1 MEISGGKA
9 SLAVDLTPDLYGT
22 LELHAYKILSS
33 GSITRDTRLVV
44 VDRAADLNVEITPG
58 QETYRP
64 GDTATLDIAGQRAG
78 WRRRAQ
84 AALGL
89 AIVDESVFA
98 LAEQDPGFAKLYFM
112 LESEILTPRYDLHGF
127 SVPDLVTG
135 LPADSDPLLRGAVD
149 NAARASLADAVSKL
163 GCRLQPDRQLARG
176 RAQARLRAAAQVLRL
191 DDHRFYSPL
200 PAPQRW
206 AWPASVALPLW
217 RAKVLGRSLL
227 AALGVLSF
235 LVVVFLLV
243 PLGDRVTPG
252 RPRPA
257 TA

>member
-22 LELHAYKILSS
+22 IQLNAYKVLSS

-58 QETYRP
+58 QDTYRP
-64 GDTATLDIAGQRAG
+64 GDTATLAIAVSGQDGAA
-78 WRRRAQ
+78 AQ

-135 LPADSDPLLRGAVD
+135 LPEDSDPLLRGAVD
-149 NAARASLADAVSKL
+149 NAARASLADAVSRVGAGFSL
-163 GCRLQPDRQLARG
+163 TANSHEDALNRAYELQRKYFG
-176 RAQARLRAAAQVLRL
+176 WMTTVL
-191 DDHRFYSPL
+191 STPL
-200 PAPQRW
+200 LAPQPGHRRQRG
-206 AWPASVALPLW
+206 PAAVA
-217 RAKVLGRSLL
+217 REVLGRSLL

-243 PLGDRVTPG
+243 PLGRITLG

-257 TA
+257 TAWA